1 MSTHNLCFGAKI
13 RKLGNTHA
21 YPSFAI
27 YSYISGT
34 FHGHVSLMSDI
45 KAKWNDLG

>member
-13 RKLGNTHA
+13 RKLCIPPA

-27 YSYISGT
+27 EVGYTRGIYYMDMFS
-34 FHGHVSLMSDI
+34 
-45 KAKWNDLG
+45 